1 MHRRHSILLLLFL
14 AACGPGEPP
23 SADASDAASDV
34 VVPADIGEACGADE
48 VCASL
53 TCLSADDG
61 WVDGYCTQFECSPGS
76 CPGLDTACASLDG
89 QQMCVETCQPGD
101 CRAGYVC
108 REVAV
113 GVAGC
118 IPDDAAPSPE
128 EAFVPTRRALGIT
141 CTDEIIGSSQD
152 GSMYAFDFELSEAA
166 DSFLMVPMVSQGTLR
181 PDMLVTPSGVEIDLR
196 QDYRHHNTR
205 VFEMNAGYD
214 LGGFGTFGVIT
225 LDWPILVPYAPK
237 YADYV
242 EVGSYRLTVSTSND
256 SPCMYVLESNS
267 GGTVDLNVYLVGAP
281 GFTAEV
287 AREDP
292 DVEAV
297 FARVDAIYDQQD
309 ISLGEVRFLD
319 VPDEVRERYRII
331 RSQEEAYQLTAYG
344 EEPGEAVDERLS
356 VDIFLVEDLVFS
368 GSQILGLS
376 AGLPGAAGLHGNA
389 RNGLVFRTI
398 DLGADN
404 DAVAHILAHELGHF
418 LGLRHTTER
427 ILGAGGSI
435 EQEYQQA
442 LGTYDPIE
450 DTPVCDEI
458 RYDWEACPDL
468 DNLMFPSAPPDAQ
481 ETLPRLTDGQGQTI
495 RLSPLAEQG
504 GRSTP

>member
-1 MHRRHSILLLLFL
+1 MHHRLPIVLLVVL
-14 AACGPGEPP
+14 AACGPGPQP
-23 SADASDAASDV
+23 SSDAGDTANDV
-34 VVPADIGEACGADE
+34 FVPADIGEACDADE
-48 VCASL
+48 VCASGM
-53 TCLSADDG
+53 CLSADDG
-61 WVDGYCTQFECSPGS
+61 WDDGYCTERGCAPGS

-89 QQMCVETCQPGD
+89 ERLCIETCQPGD
-101 CRAGYVC
+101 CRGGYAC
-108 REVAV
+108 REVDV

-118 IPDDAAPSPE
+118 IPEDAAPSPE
-128 EAFVPTRRALGIT
+128 EAFVPTREALGIT
-141 CTDEIIGSSQD
+141 CTDEIVGSSQD
-152 GSMYAFDFELSEAA
+152 GSMYAFEFELSEAA

-181 PDMLVTPSGVEIDLR
+181 PDALVTPSGVEIDLR

-237 YADYV
+237 YAEYV
-242 EVGSYRLTVSTSND
+242 EAGGYRLTVSTSTD
-256 SPCMYVLESNS
+256 APCMYVLESNS
-267 GGTVDLNVYLVGAP
+267 GTSVDLNVYLVGAP
-281 GFTAEV
+281 GFTADV
-287 AREDP
+287 ARDDP
-292 DVEAV
+292 DVAAV
-297 FARVDAIYDQQD
+297 FSRVEEIFEQQE
-309 ISLGEVRFLD
+309 IALGEVRFLD
-319 VPDEVRERYRII
+319 VPEQVRERYRMI

-344 EEPGEAVDERLS
+344 EEPGEAIESRLS

-450 DTPVCDEI
+450 DTQVCDEI

-468 DNLMFPSAPPDAQ
+468 DNLMFPSAPPAEQ
-481 ETLPRLTDGQGQTI
+481 ETLPRLTDGQGRI
-495 RLSPLAEQG
+495 LRLSPLAE
-504 GRSTP
+504 